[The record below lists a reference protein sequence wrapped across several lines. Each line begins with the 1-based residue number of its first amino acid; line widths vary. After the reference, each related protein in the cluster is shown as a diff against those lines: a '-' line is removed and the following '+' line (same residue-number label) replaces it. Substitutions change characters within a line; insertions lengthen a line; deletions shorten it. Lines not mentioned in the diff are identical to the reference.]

1 MAATAQLGCPCDA
14 CDRQWLPRHCFA
26 ASRRAPCLW
35 QSHPCHLSRARAAIG
50 FLDSSRARPRTLL
63 RAARGLIHFSYAGPA
78 RTLMQKLRTVRRRI
92 ASYTAAA
99 AQRRYVNNSRCALRY
114 AGCRARCPR
123 PRKNCFPETVRGGAY
138 APHAHTRRTR
148 DDREFRERC
157 MRAARATAYGCD
169 P

>member
-1 MAATAQLGCPCDA
+1 MLDGTWPGPITRWHSSMTTSARLGCPRDG
-14 CDRQWLPRHCFA
+14 CDRHWLPRHCFA
-26 ASRRAPCLW
+26 ASRRAPYLW

-50 FLDSSRARPRTLL
+50 FLDSSRTRPRTLL
-63 RAARGLIHFSYAGPA
+63 RAARGLIHFSHAGPA

-114 AGCRARCPR
+114 AGCRARCPKADMNR
-123 PRKNCFPETVRGGAY
+123 FP
-138 APHAHTRRTR
+138 
-148 DDREFRERC
+148 ERC